1 MTALLLRPE
10 GAPAPKLSTL
20 PRVSG
25 DTLWSTLG
33 PETLGAP
40 ALEIAFPSFKDGR
53 GFTLAR
59 ELRDRLGYRGWLRAS
74 GDLLPDQATHLRDV
88 GFDDVL
94 VSEDRALP
102 AWERAAQRFKR
113 RLQRIAVEAS
123 PQTVTPLGDSV
134 EALNA
139 RFAALATEAVLEES
153 LRERWPGAIAVL
165 SSFGAEAAVTL
176 HLAAQVDRFV
186 PVLFLD
192 TGKLFP
198 ETLAYQRALVQRLG
212 LGNVRVIKPSPAALA
227 SADPQGDL
235 WTRDCNA
242 CCALRKVEPL
252 APEAEAFSVL
262 ITGRKRVHGNARQ
275 SLPVLERQGAQ
286 LRLNPLAAW
295 SEAEVDAYFERY
307 ELPRHPLW
315 TQGYRS
321 LGCAPCTAPA
331 GAAGPRSGRW
341 AGQGKTECGIHRPQ
355 VVTVR

>member
-10 GAPAPKLSTL
+10 GAPAPEL
-20 PRVSG
+20 PSLPQVPG
-25 DTLWSTLG
+25 DTLWTTLA
-33 PETLGAP
+33 PETLAAP

-94 VSEDRALP
+94 IGDNGALP
-102 AWERAAQRFKR
+102 AWERAANRFKR
-113 RLQRIAVEAS
+113 RLQRIATEPS
-123 PQTVTPLGDSV
+123 PRAVAPLGDSV
-134 EALNA
+134 EDLND
-139 RFAALATEAVLEES
+139 RFAALSTEAVLEES
-153 LRERWPGAIAVL
+153 LRRRWPGALAVL

-176 HLAAQVDRFV
+176 HLAAQIDRFI

-198 ETLAYQRALVQRLG
+198 ETLAYQKALVQRLG
-212 LGNVRVIKPSPAALA
+212 LGNVRVIKPAPAALA
-227 SADPQGDL
+227 EADPRGDL

-252 APEAEAFSVL
+252 TPEAKAFSVL
-262 ITGRKRVHGNARQ
+262 ITGRKRVHGDDREH
-275 SLPVLERQGAQ
+275 LPFLERQGSQ

-295 SEAEVDAYFERY
+295 SEAEVEAYFERFD
-307 ELPRHPLW
+307 LPRHPLW
-315 TQGYRS
+315 AQGYRS